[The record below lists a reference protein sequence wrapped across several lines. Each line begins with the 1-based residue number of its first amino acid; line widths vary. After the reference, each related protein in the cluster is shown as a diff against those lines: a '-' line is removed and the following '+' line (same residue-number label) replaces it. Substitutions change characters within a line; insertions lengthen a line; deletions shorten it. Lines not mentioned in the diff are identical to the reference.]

1 MSQSNQNEAPRPL
14 SANGVDAVAGTD
26 AGPQIRHAASAA
38 VFNVRGVLLVRRG
51 RPPLSG
57 LWSLPGGHLESGETP
72 ASAAAREVMEE
83 AAVSATILAHV
94 GLHTIEALD
103 RDGRPL
109 RYLIEV
115 HAGIAPNDAEPVAG
129 DDASD
134 ARFVA
139 LHELNRYALTNGAA
153 QLIAKA
159 AGQLSTAGHLLGANP
174 RACST

>member
-1 MSQSNQNEAPRPL
+1 MSQSNQNEAPLLP
-14 SANGVDAVAGTD
+14 SANGVDAVAKTD

-38 VFNVRGVLLVRRG
+38 VFNNRGVLLVRRG

-57 LWSLPGGHLESGETP
+57 LWSLPGGHLEPGETP
-72 ASAAAREVMEE
+72 ASAAMREVMEE
-83 AAVSATILAHV
+83 AAVTATILAHV

-103 RDGRPL
+103 KDGRQL

-115 HAGIAPNDAEPVAG
+115 HAGIASNDAEPVGG

-159 AGQLSTAGHLLGANP
+159 AGQLRTAGHLLGAKP